1 MVPVK
6 YIIQGWWNWLLDL
19 VSDIKYKKEFDARLE
34 ICRQCENNKHG
45 ICAICH
51 CVLVAK
57 TKSEDSECPVGKWKA
72 IQH

>member
-1 MVPVK
+1 MIPIK

-19 VSDIKYKKEFDARLE
+19 ISDIKYKKEFDARLE
-34 ICRQCENNKHG
+34 ICKQCESNKHG
-45 ICAICH
+45 ICDICH

-72 IQH
+72 IRH